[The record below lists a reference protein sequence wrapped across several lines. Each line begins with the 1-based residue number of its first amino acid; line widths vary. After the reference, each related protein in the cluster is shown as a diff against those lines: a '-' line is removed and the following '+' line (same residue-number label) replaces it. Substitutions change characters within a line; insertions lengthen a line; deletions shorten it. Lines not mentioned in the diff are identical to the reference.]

1 MPSCDS
7 WRATCLAFL
16 AGEKTGLAKGEEAE
30 EELEAAEAAEGSA
43 GCVRAEEL
51 PAAADMDADSGLSE
65 LRLNQFR
72 KRRRLDGGEGARL
85 ACDDAASDA
94 TPAILEAVGDLADEC
109 ATNVRDVGTAYAGA
123 GAGDSRGACMSKS
136 CGDAANG
143 CGAAGAFTAG
153 EVD

>member
-1 MPSCDS
+1 M
-7 WRATCLAFL
+7 AFL
-16 AGEKTGLAKGEEAE
+16 AGEKTGLAKGDEAEEEAE

-51 PAAADMDADSGLSE
+51 AAAADMDADSGLSE

-72 KRRRLDGGEGARL
+72 NRRRLDGGEGARL

-94 TPAILEAVGDLADEC
+94 TPAMLEEAVGDLADEC
-109 ATNVRDVGTAYAGA
+109 ATNVRDVGTADAGA
-123 GAGDSRGACMSKS
+123 GAGDSSGACMSKS

-143 CGAAGAFTAG
+143 CGAAGAFTAA
-153 EVD
+153 VAD